1 MQVLFLK
8 GFWYTPAMSKSL
20 LKKVRENDCRS
31 CCPIS
36 SALDIL
42 GDRWTLLVVRDM
54 LMFGKH
60 EFSEFV
66 TGPEGIATNILTDRL
81 KRLLCMDVIAFLP
94 HPKHKSKKLYYLTEK
109 GKDLLPLILEMALWG
124 GTHNPAPDLPKD
136 QFGRLKRNPKK
147 MMEEI
152 RRELNAWESQ
162 NLKRE
167 FHASKK

>member
-1 MQVLFLK
+1 V
-8 GFWYTPAMSKSL
+8 A
-20 LKKVRENDCRS
+20 KVKRNETDCRS

-54 LMFGKH
+54 LMFNKH

-66 TGPEGIATNILTDRL
+66 TGPEGIATNILSDRL
-81 KRLLCMDVIAFLP
+81 KRLLCMDVIRFVP
-94 HPKHKSKKLYYLTEK
+94 HPKHKTKKLYYLTQK

-136 QFGRLKRNPKK
+136 RFNRLKRNPKK
-147 MMEEI
+147 IMEEI
-152 RRELNAWESQ
+152 QSGLESWEDK

-167 FHASKK
+167 LHASQK